1 MKEHCPGSR
10 EIRQPWPEEIPCRKC
25 GATLEIWSDEPETTC
40 GKCGELNTRPLGPS
54 CAEWCA
60 AAREC
65 LGPEVFEKIKKTA
78 KR

>member
-10 EIRQPWPEEIPCRKC
+10 EIRQPWPEEIRCRKC
-25 GATLEIWSDEPETTC
+25 GAALEIWSDETETLCKEC
-40 GKCGELNTRPLGPS
+40 GALHARPLGPS

-60 AAREC
+60 SAREC
-65 LGPEVFEKIKKTA
+65 LGADVVDKIKKSA